1 MATVAHL
8 NAGTGQAKIT
18 AVVIDDSAV
27 VRKHL
32 ADLLTAG
39 GIEVIASASDP
50 LFAWPKMAA
59 QWPDVVVLDVE
70 MPRMDGISFLR
81 KIMAERPT
89 PVVMCSTLTEKGA
102 ATTLQALAEGAVS
115 FVTKPRIGL
124 RDFLGDKSNG
134 LVAAVRAA
142 AASNPRALRPRLPAT
157 PLASQLAPAGGAPG
171 ARPHTPGA
179 PGTMAHGAS
188 SVNAAS
194 ASGAM
199 TLTTDRVIAIGS
211 STGGVQSIEAVLV
224 DLPRSTPGIV
234 IVQHMP
240 ERFTTAFAERLN
252 AVCTMEV
259 KEAADGDR
267 VIDGRVLIAPGGR
280 HMQLHRS
287 GAQYVVSVRDGPLVN
302 RHKPSVD
309 VLFKSVAACAGA
321 NALGVI
327 LTGMGEDGARGLLEM
342 RDAGALTAAQDEASC
357 VVFGMS
363 REAIRLGAASQ
374 VLPLSSMAG
383 WLQQRAAQA
392 AAPAGAASP
401 ATSGLTG
408 RFSRHS

>member
-1 MATVAHL
+1 MATAAPL
-8 NAGTGQAKIT
+8 NPGTGRAKIT
-18 AVVIDDSAV
+18 AVVVDDSAV

-39 GIEVIASASDP
+39 GIEVIATASDP

-102 ATTLQALAEGAVS
+102 ATTMQALAEGAVS
-115 FVTKPRIGL
+115 FVTKPKIGL

-142 AASNPRALRPRLPAT
+142 AAANPRALRPRLPAT
-157 PLASQLAPAGGAPG
+157 ALAGKLALTGAP
-171 ARPHTPGA
+171 PDA
-179 PGTMAHGAS
+179 PRQAQAGPGAS
-188 SVNAAS
+188 SAI

-199 TLTTDRVIAIGS
+199 AVTTNRVIAIGG
-211 STGGVQSIEAVLV
+211 STGGVQSIEAVLL
-224 DLPRSTPGIV
+224 DLPRTTPGIV

-252 AVCTMEV
+252 TVCAMDV

-327 LTGMGEDGARGLLEM
+327 LTGMGEDGARGLLDM
-342 RDAGALTAAQDEASC
+342 RNAGALTAAQDEASC
-357 VVFGMS
+357 VVYGMS

-374 VLPLSSMAG
+374 VLPLSGMAG
-383 WLQQRAAQA
+383 WLQQRSAQA
-392 AAPAGAASP
+392 AALATTSTSATGSLASSLAGRVP
-401 ATSGLTG
+401 TPG
-408 RFSRHS
+408 